1 MNRQTTDALLLRKVE
16 RGDANLVLTFF
27 TEKLGT
33 VTAIAYSARR
43 SKKRFAVL
51 EPFHTLRIEVDDA
64 AKDMAVLREATVPM
78 PRTAFLSSLDRMQ
91 AASRALGWA
100 RATLPPHA
108 PDAAVWSLLTAFLDM
123 AASCE
128 VAALENELAAFGL
141 NLLRVSGLCPPPSRV
156 RQGMTANAVIGVV
169 ESVVKDHGG

>member
-16 RGDANLVLTFF
+16 RGDADLVLTFF
-27 TEKLGT
+27 TEQLGT
-33 VTAIAYSARR
+33 ITSIAYSARR

-64 AKDMAVLREATVPM
+64 AKDMAVLREATVPT

-100 RATLPPHA
+100 RTTLPPHA
-108 PDAAVWSLLTAFLDM
+108 PDAAVWQLLTSFLDT
-123 AASCE
+123 AAVCPAE
-128 VAALENELAAFGL
+128 HLTGELAAFGL
-141 NLLRVSGLCPPPSRV
+141 NLLRLLGWSPPPSSVRRGMAAEAALRV
-156 RQGMTANAVIGVV
+156 VDATIKEHAG
-169 ESVVKDHGG
+169 